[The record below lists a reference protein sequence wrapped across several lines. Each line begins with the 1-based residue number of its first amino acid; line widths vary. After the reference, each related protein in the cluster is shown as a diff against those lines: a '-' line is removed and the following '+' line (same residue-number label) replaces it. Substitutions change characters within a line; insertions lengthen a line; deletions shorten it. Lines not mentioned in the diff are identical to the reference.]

1 MSEAQPTSDTTDGT
15 DLKSIVDERPEIP
28 RAANVVGI
36 DGNGCVHFHSPRE
49 RTVWVIN
56 PDPSTPIAS
65 VCTHAQRVERIWDW
79 IAHTR
84 TCRGAWRELRYHRGS
99 AFAAIAERIVE
110 ATDE

>member
-1 MSEAQPTSDTTDGT
+1 MSRPQPVPETNGAS

-36 DGNGCVHFHSPRE
+36 DGQGCVHYHSPRE

-65 VCTHAQRVERIWDW
+65 VCTHEQRVERIWDW
-79 IAHTR
+79 IEHTR
-84 TCRGAWRELRYHRGS
+84 TCRGAWRELRYDRGGV
-99 AFAAIAERIVE
+99 FEAIAETIVE